1 MSLLANSTQQVNSGI
16 VPLSSVAKYD
26 KYVSRR
32 ETVQLTPREPLNYTG
47 GKTISIDI
55 PGGDHLIDGHN
66 QMLEFKVKASTN
78 GEFTLS
84 GSGHDFIQRVV
95 LKTRSGVV
103 LTDMDDYNLVYTQL
117 AQPSIGTAYC
127 TKEWHSAT
135 DNLVNPNT
143 QKLVINSAQELV
155 FGIHLDLDL
164 FKHQRFLHSPVLGQL
179 VLEIT
184 WANISQIACNKA
196 GTGSPGYEVVDCVY
210 HLGMIYVDQEYVQS
224 LQKQAQAGKLI
235 YNPLVSRV
243 VKKQHNGS
251 TRQQLDISG
260 GEQSVEKCFIVR
272 QVIDELTSVDV
283 VVDVNGDE
291 GKFYTAKSCRPSTA
305 AAQTQEQ
312 WRHGSEL
319 YPKQA
324 ITDPEQAYFYL
335 EKAMETLGDTTLG
348 SLLTRQNYKEY
359 ATGSD
364 TVGASAFGH
373 PRYLVGYDFTR
384 AGRNTG
390 ISLEVNSLQFQDSVS
405 ANPLADSSQL
415 AAILMYSAIIQ
426 VVDPSNVFVGN

>member
-1 MSLLANSTQQVNSGI
+1 
-16 VPLSSVAKYD
+16 
-26 KYVSRR
+26 
-32 ETVQLTPREPLNYTG
+32 
-47 GKTISIDI
+47 
-55 PGGDHLIDGHN
+55 
-66 QMLEFKVKASTN
+66 
-78 GEFTLS
+78 
-84 GSGHDFIQRVV
+84 
-95 LKTRSGVV
+95 
-103 LTDMDDYNLVYTQL
+103 
-117 AQPSIGTAYC
+117 
-127 TKEWHSAT
+127 
-135 DNLVNPNT
+135 
-143 QKLVINSAQELV
+143 
-155 FGIHLDLDL
+155 
-164 FKHQRFLHSPVLGQL
+164 
-179 VLEIT
+179 
-184 WANISQIACNKA
+184 
-196 GTGSPGYEVVDCVY
+196 
-210 HLGMIYVDQEYVQS
+210 MIYVDQEYVQS